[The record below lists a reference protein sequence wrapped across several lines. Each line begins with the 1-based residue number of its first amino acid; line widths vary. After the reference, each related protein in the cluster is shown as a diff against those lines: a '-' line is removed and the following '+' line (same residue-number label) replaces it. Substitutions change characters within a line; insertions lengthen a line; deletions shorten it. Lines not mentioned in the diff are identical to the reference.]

1 MNGWMDKQVGGQ
13 MDHCSGERM
22 GHFLHSVGTVEPGGR
37 LLGQPASCSSW
48 AWGRIERFLPRSV
61 SYSHSGVARWTLSSC
76 PLSLADP
83 VPAIPLAAWA
93 PVIPAV
99 AAAPAKR
106 MWKATCVTGG

>member
-1 MNGWMDKQVGGQ
+1 MNAWMDKQVGRQ
-13 MDHCSGERM
+13 RDHCSGEWV
-22 GHFLHSVGTVEPGGR
+22 GHFLHSVGTVEPVGR
-37 LLGQPASCSSW
+37 LLGQPASCSSR
-48 AWGRIERFLPRSV
+48 AWGRIERFLPRRV
-61 SYSHSGVARWTLSSC
+61 GYSHAGVARWTLSSC

-99 AAAPAKR
+99 AAVPAKR